1 MTEEQKRE
9 LERKINYYSYKSTLC
24 KSLKDTHLAILY
36 EGRMSA
42 VIEALL
48 ILGYEAQKYTYNE
61 FGGVVYDM
69 YKIVEKN

>member
-9 LERKINYYSYKSTLC
+9 LEGKINYYSYRSALC
-24 KSLKDTHLAILY
+24 KSLKDTNMAIFY
-36 EGRMSA
+36 EARMLA

-48 ILGYEAQKYTYNE
+48 ILGYEAQIYTDNE
-61 FGGVVYDM
+61 CAGVVYDM

>member
-9 LERKINYYSYKSTLC
+9 LEGKINYYSYKSTLC
-24 KSLKDTHLAILY
+24 KSLKDTQQAMLY
-36 EGRMSA
+36 VARMSA

-48 ILGYEAQKYTYNE
+48 ILGYDAQIYTYNE
-61 FGGVVYDM
+61 FAGVVYDM